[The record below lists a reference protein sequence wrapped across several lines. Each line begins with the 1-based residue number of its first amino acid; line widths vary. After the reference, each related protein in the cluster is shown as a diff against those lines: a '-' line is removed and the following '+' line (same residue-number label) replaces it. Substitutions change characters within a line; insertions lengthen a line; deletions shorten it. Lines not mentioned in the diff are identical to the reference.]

1 MKTSFSIRIAFFFIL
16 SFLAVSCHRDTD
28 ALNMTFSKVEK
39 CMDLCPDS
47 ALNLLKGIH
56 DPEKLWGESQATYAL
71 LMTQAMDKNYMKFS
85 SDSLIALAL
94 NYYTITQTSPVMYAK
109 ALFYHG
115 RVMLEL
121 DKEEEALKFFLAAKD
136 IYERTKDHKM
146 LALIAEEVGMINR
159 KQDLYDDALTNFRE
173 ALTTYKQLKDS
184 LSVISASLNIARVYL
199 FKSEWDSCSL
209 YYNNALEIA
218 VQKNYLSEITILHE
232 LGILYRSMQNLS
244 EAERYFLAAYEK
256 ETDEEKKYMECLS
269 LGYLYM
275 QMGQTENARKYLI
288 MSANSSKAYTQI
300 SAYDCLYFLEKD
312 IDNFEEAIVYHELA
326 DSITNAMEELNSREL
341 IASLQKKYE
350 NEKLRNDNLQMKV
363 RYTNFILWGTIAFLF
378 VVACM
383 CYYYYKNRNNKK
395 KIAEIELQI
404 QENEEEIERYQ
415 QEIEDIQISKDQV
428 LKENLMLEENRTK
441 VGELNGKI
449 VLLTMQNKTLSE
461 HLKEL
466 GGELNV
472 GISSGSFI
480 HAFRLL
486 LAIKEGTLRG
496 KLSNE
501 ERQKLFSLFDLIYW
515 NYVSRLLERAPTL
528 TKHDLEICCFL
539 KFGLSH
545 EELSC
550 IFHTTSDSVTR
561 AKGRLKG
568 RLGISPQDDL
578 DLFLKE
584 F

>member
-1 MKTSFSIRIAFFFIL
+1 
-16 SFLAVSCHRDTD
+16 
-28 ALNMTFSKVEK
+28 
-39 CMDLCPDS
+39 
-47 ALNLLKGIH
+47 
-56 DPEKLWGESQATYAL
+56 
-71 LMTQAMDKNYMKFS
+71 
-85 SDSLIALAL
+85 
-94 NYYTITQTSPVMYAK
+94 
-109 ALFYHG
+109 
-115 RVMLEL
+115 
-121 DKEEEALKFFLAAKD
+121 
-136 IYERTKDHKM
+136 
-146 LALIAEEVGMINR
+146 
-159 KQDLYDDALTNFRE
+159 
-173 ALTTYKQLKDS
+173 
-184 LSVISASLNIARVYL
+184 
-199 FKSEWDSCSL
+199 
-209 YYNNALEIA
+209 
-218 VQKNYLSEITILHE
+218 
-232 LGILYRSMQNLS
+232 
-244 EAERYFLAAYEK
+244 
-256 ETDEEKKYMECLS
+256 MECLS

-275 QMGQTENARKYLI
+275 QMGQTENARKYLK

-300 SAYDCLYFLEKD
+300 DAYDCLYFLEKD
-312 IDNFEEAIVYHELA
+312 IDNFEEAIIYHELA
-326 DSITNAMEELNSREL
+326 DSITAAMAELNSLEL

-350 NEKLRNDNLQMKV
+350 NEKLQNDNLQMKV
-363 RYTNFILWGTIAFLF
+363 QYTNFILWGTIAFLA
-378 VVACM
+378 VAACM
-383 CYYYYKNRNNKK
+383 CYYYFKNRNNKK
-395 KIAEIELQI
+395 KIAEIESQM

-472 GISSGSFI
+472 GISSSSFI

-501 ERQKLFSLFDLIYW
+501 ERQKLFNLFDLIYW
-515 NYVSRLLERAPTL
+515 NYVSRLLKRAPAL

-578 DLFLKE
+578 DAFLKE

>member
-16 SFLAVSCHRDTD
+16 SFLIVSCHRDMD

-47 ALNLLKGIH
+47 ALNLLKGIPE
-56 DPEKLWGESQATYAL
+56 PEKLWGGSQATYAL

-275 QMGQTENARKYLI
+275 QMGQTENARKYLM

-428 LKENLMLEENRTK
+428 LKENLVLEENRTK

>member
-94 NYYTITQTSPVMYAK
+94 NYYTITQTSPIMYAK

-121 DKEEEALKFFLAAKD
+121 DKEEEALKSFLAAKD
-136 IYERTKDHKM
+136 VYERTKDHKM

-501 ERQKLFSLFDLIYW
+501 ERQKLFSLFELIYW

>member
-39 CMDLCPDS
+39 CMGLCPDS

-94 NYYTITQTSPVMYAK
+94 NYYTITQTSPIMYAK

-121 DKEEEALKFFLAAKD
+121 DKEEEALKSFLAAKD
-136 IYERTKDHKM
+136 VYERTKDHKM